1 MVLPRVFIDLVPRYE
16 KMDEQDRKAGWTV
29 TVSGPGIAAQYEL
42 DRREVSCDGVVRG
55 VPARRGGMPADD
67 LGDLLSRLATKS
79 CLDGE
84 VQHYGRWLFDCLLG
98 LETWASVRQA
108 LDVVAV
114 KGVELALRWPPD
126 EAELHQLS
134 WEAMHDGRNALAGHP
149 DLLVAISRV
158 VPAGPD
164 EPPSIT
170 RPPKVLF
177 AVGGSLDEDT
187 IRPGAMFMGLLKA
200 FEMDGYCSSKAVQG
214 VTIDSLAWH
223 CKQFQPDI
231 VHIVAHGEVVDG
243 EGLLQLAD
251 RDPVGVD
258 SLMPALTAGG
268 APLAVVLSACQSGGP
283 GLTGGKLVDAS
294 PLAAELVAR
303 GIPIVSAVAGAVS
316 EPACRLYTKQLV
328 EAVYRGVPV
337 VEAAAKGRRAA
348 LQQSGSSSTQ
358 LDWAMPALFVGE
370 ELSSSFR
377 PVDAAAAGRLVDIAK
392 RLRLSEPPV
401 FIGRNA
407 IMGLL
412 DDLFEYESSSSRLG
426 TIAAVRDASIKGLG
440 GTRLLR
446 EIGFQLL
453 LRGHLPVLLGP
464 FDTEPPAGLRDVVV
478 EILLALEDL
487 ARQFDVSLTSLR
499 TLSADPRFEPC
510 GEVSEE
516 ALAALTP
523 EDRGDRVL
531 DNLAAFRESAGSLD
545 PVRTKSRL
553 AADLDAFAEVMSTAG
568 DPFSKDTRVVVLAD
582 EVHRWGALEPL
593 LQILGRTGRD
603 GLGTAKRPAPVIFTA
618 SSREH
623 DGARVK
629 AFSESYDGKPGYA
642 FPELDVL
649 TIKEAVVGFQW
660 VLLHPWKK
668 NKPEYRQVYAAK
680 ADVSSE
686 VLDAMFHLLG
696 GRPVAVKRELYDLAN
711 ALRVNETF
719 VANDD
724 EQAWDNYLRL
734 HP

>member
-16 KMDEQDRKAGWTV
+16 KVDEQDRKAGWTV
-29 TVSGPGIAAQYEL
+29 TVSGPGITAQYEL
-42 DRREVSCDGVVRG
+42 DRCEVSCDGVVRG

-67 LGDLLSRLATKS
+67 LGDLLSRLATKN
-79 CLDGE
+79 CPNGE

-98 LETWASVRQA
+98 QETWASVCQA
-108 LDVVAV
+108 PDVVAV
-114 KGVELALRWPPD
+114 EGVELALRWPAD

-149 DLLVAISRV
+149 DLLVAITRV
-158 VPAGPD
+158 VPAGPRQ
-164 EPPSIT
+164 PQSIT

-231 VHIVAHGEVVDG
+231 VHIVAHGKVVDG
-243 EGLLQLAD
+243 KGLLRLAD
-251 RDPVGVD
+251 HLPVGAD

-268 APLAVVLSACQSGGP
+268 APLAVVLSACQSGGA

-348 LQQSGSSSTQ
+348 LQQSASPSTQ
-358 LDWAMPALFVGE
+358 LDWAMPALFAGE

-377 PVDAAAAGRLVDIAK
+377 PVDAEAAGRLVDVAK

-412 DDLFEYESSSSRLG
+412 DDLFEYESSSRLG

-446 EIGFQLL
+446 EMGFQLL

-464 FDTEPPAGLRDVVV
+464 FDTEPPGGLRDVVV
-478 EILLALEDL
+478 GILLALEDL
-487 ARQFDVSLTSLR
+487 ARQFDVPLTKLR
-499 TLSADPRFEPC
+499 TLGADPRFEPR
-510 GEVSEE
+510 GDVSPE

-523 EDRGDRVL
+523 EDRSDRVL
-531 DNLAAFRESAGSLD
+531 DTLVAFRESAGPLD
-545 PVRTKSRL
+545 PVTTAPRL
-553 AADLDAFAEVMSTAG
+553 ATDLAAFAEVMSTAG

-603 GLGTAKRPAPVIFTA
+603 GLGTSARPAPVIFTA

-668 NKPEYRQVYAAK
+668 NKPQYRKVYAAK

-686 VLDAMFHLLG
+686 VLDAMFHLLD
-696 GRPVAVKRELYDLAN
+696 GRPVAVKRELYNLAV
-711 ALRVNETF
+711 ALCVNETF
-719 VANDD
+719 VADDD
-724 EQAWDNYLRL
+724 EEAWDNYRRL